1 MRPYE
6 LMTPTRSRKWLE
18 LCEPAAQETL
28 QLIGSAPADHFVP
41 FEDEFFGDPRS
52 AASLGLLLQWAC
64 EDNDSY
70 AATFRPIA
78 FGEQALS
85 PFHHDGIGFAV
96 NVVRNGIMD
105 DWSIFAHWG
114 QGGYVIVPE
123 WQRQDADRR
132 FDFDWAP
139 DWLYRRC
146 GGARDAAELPDEV
159 RDALHVRA
167 IEFAVAAGREEPAEA
182 PRA

>member
-6 LMTPTRSRKWLE
+6 LMTATRSRKWLE

-28 QLIGSAPADHFVP
+28 QLIGSGPADSFVP
-41 FEDEFFGDPRS
+41 FEDEFFGDPMK
-52 AASLGLLLQWAC
+52 AAALGFLLQWAC
-64 EDNDSY
+64 EDNESY
-70 AATFRPIA
+70 APTFRPIA
-78 FGEQALS
+78 HSEQALC

-96 NVVRNGIMD
+96 NLVRNGIMD
-105 DWSIFAHWG
+105 DWEIFAHWG

-146 GGARDAAELPDEV
+146 GGVRDAADLPGDL

-167 IEFAVAAGREEPAEA
+167 IELAMADGREELADA
-182 PRA
+182 PRG